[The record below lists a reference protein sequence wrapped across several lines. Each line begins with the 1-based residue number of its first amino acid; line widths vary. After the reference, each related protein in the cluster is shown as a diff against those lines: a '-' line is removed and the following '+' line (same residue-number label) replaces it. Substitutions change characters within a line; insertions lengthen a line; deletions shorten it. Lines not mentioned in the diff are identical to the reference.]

1 MNNIRNQFTE
11 YTEMYRSRKIVTTSV
26 FLMVTSLFIAS
37 AYLIEDKYQANALL
51 KYSEEDTGSNYS
63 ISSPLGGL
71 GSLAGMNLSGN
82 STDPIEYSI
91 AVIKSRDFLGSL
103 LDKPGVKKNLIASKK
118 YNKADKTTLFNEKI
132 FNIQT
137 NAWIK
142 DIDFLRIHK
151 KYYLKNLTL
160 TKNRSN
166 GFLTISFNH
175 ISPEFSKYFI
185 DLIIKELN
193 ESISVVDIE
202 NSEKRL
208 ELLLQKST
216 EKSIKDVN
224 NAILRLIENELKN
237 IAYSKTKVEYMLETI
252 DPAYVPMKPFYPN
265 RVLIILMGILAGIA
279 SSFLYI
285 YLRISISKN

>member
-1 MNNIRNQFTE
+1 MNNIQSQLTE
-11 YTEMYRSRKIVTTSV
+11 YIEMYRSNKIKSISI
-26 FLMVTSLFIAS
+26 FLMVSSIFIA
-37 AYLIEDKYQANALL
+37 AAFLIEDKYQANALL
-51 KYSEEDTGSNYS
+51 KYSEEDTGTNYS

-71 GSLAGMNLSGN
+71 GSLAGMNLGGSA
-82 STDPIEYSI
+82 TDPIEYSI
-91 AVIKSRDFLGSL
+91 AVIKSRNFLTKL
-103 LDKPGVKKNLIASKK
+103 LDKPNVKENLIASSRYDKVNK
-118 YNKADKTTLFNEKI
+118 VIIYNDKI
-132 FNIQT
+132 FLKKT
-137 NAWIK
+137 KTWMK
-142 DIDFLRIHK
+142 EIDFLRIHK
-151 KYYLKNLTL
+151 RYYLKNLTL

-185 DLIIKELN
+185 DLIIQELN
-193 ESISVVDIE
+193 KSISVVDIE

-237 IAYSKTKVEYMLETI
+237 IAYAKTKVEYMLETI
-252 DPAYVPMKPFYPN
+252 DPAYVPIKPFYPN
-265 RVLIILMGILAGIA
+265 RILIILMGIVAGIA

-285 YLRISISKN
+285 YLRLSLRKN